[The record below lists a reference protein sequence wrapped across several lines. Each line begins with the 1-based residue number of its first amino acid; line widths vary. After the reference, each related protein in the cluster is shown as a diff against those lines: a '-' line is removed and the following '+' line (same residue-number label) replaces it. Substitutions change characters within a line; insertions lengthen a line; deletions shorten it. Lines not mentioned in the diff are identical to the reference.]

1 MAHMAS
7 GKLQGS
13 LLSLLCQ
20 LVQARRVLELGT
32 FTGYSSLVLAGCES
46 VERVVT
52 IENDANAAGTIPQK
66 SSIYTD
72 FKYCKEVS

>member
-1 MAHMAS
+1 MAS
-7 GKLQGS
+7 GKLQAS

-46 VERVVT
+46 VERLVT
-52 IENDANAAGTIPQK
+52 IENDRNASGTISLK
-66 SSIYTD
+66 SSVY
-72 FKYCKEVS
+72 